1 MELASAQQSAESL
14 RGPFGFSL
22 AFHFVLLGLLVLSSV
37 LSHRGELG
45 WGAPGGGAVTLGL
58 VGSVPGISLPRP
70 EMVSTNRV
78 VDETKGLYKSEDK
91 PKEPETDATPIP
103 KFERNKPPRYIT
115 RPSRV
120 LENPAKPP
128 PGAIPYG
135 GGGTPTVPYSSFAIG
150 SGTQAGLGI
159 SGTGGGDFGARYP
172 WYVEGVQR
180 RISSNWL
187 QSTVDP
193 AVRFAPRVVVDFEVL
208 RDGSTANV
216 QLVHSSGNSSVDTSA
231 IRAVRESSPLERLPG
246 DYSGSYVNVEFSFE
260 FHRQ

>member
-1 MELASAQQSAESL
+1 MELESAQHSAESL

-37 LSHRGELG
+37 LTHRGELG

-58 VGSVPGISLPRP
+58 VGTVPGISLPRP
-70 EMVSTNRV
+70 EVVSTNRV
-78 VDETKGLYKSEDK
+78 VDETKGLYKSEEK
-91 PKEPETDATPIP
+91 PKEPETDVTPIP

-120 LENPAKPP
+120 LENPTPPP

-135 GGGTPTVPYSSFAIG
+135 GGGTPTIPYTSFTMGAG
-150 SGTQAGLGI
+150 MQAGLGF

-172 WYVEGVQR
+172 WYVEAVQR

-193 AVRFAPRVVVDFEVL
+193 AVRFAPRVVVDFQVL
-208 RDGSTANV
+208 RDGSVTNV
-216 QLVHSSGNSSVDTSA
+216 QLVHSSGNSSVDLSA
-231 IRAVRESSPLERLPG
+231 IRAIRESSPLDRLPG
-246 DYSGSYVNVEFSFE
+246 DYAGSNVNVEFSFE
-260 FHRQ
+260 FHR

>member
-1 MELASAQQSAESL
+1 MELVSAQHSPESL

-22 AFHFVLLGLLVLSSV
+22 AFHFVLLGFLVLSSV
-37 LSHRGELG
+37 LTHRGELG

-70 EMVSTNRV
+70 EVVSTNRM
-78 VDETKGLYKSEDK
+78 VDETKGLYKSEEK

-120 LENPAKPP
+120 LENPTPPP

-135 GGGTPTVPYSSFAIG
+135 GGGTPTIPYTSFTMGAG
-150 SGTQAGLGI
+150 MPAGLGF

-172 WYVEGVQR
+172 WYVEAVQR

-193 AVRFAPRVVVDFEVL
+193 AVRFAPRVVVDFQVL
-208 RDGSTANV
+208 RNGSVTNV
-216 QLVHSSGNSSVDTSA
+216 QLVHSSGNSSVDLSA
-231 IRAVRESSPLERLPG
+231 IRAIRESSPLDRLPG
-246 DYSGSYVNVEFSFE
+246 DYSGSNVNVEFSFE